1 MYKVGIDIGG
11 TFTDCVVIDGEGRT
25 TIAKALTTPADPSM
39 GVLEALATA
48 CRELGLTLEKLLTAC
63 DAFFHSC
70 TIGTNAIIE
79 RRGARTAFITTRG
92 HEDMLLI
99 GKISQKVAGL
109 TEMEIIHTSRLNRAE
124 PPLVPRDLTF
134 GVAERVTWNGEVL
147 VPLRRGTLEPIIAD
161 LKARQVE
168 AVAVCLLW
176 SFMNPRH
183 EQEIKQVLNEK
194 LPNVYCS
201 ISSEISPTFGEYERA
216 TATVLNA
223 YIGPK
228 VKDYLVSLQAKLA
241 ATGYTRPLLAMQCE
255 GGTTYAEDA
264 AARAVLT
271 VDSGPV
277 GGVAGGKWLA
287 KKYREPNLICT
298 DVGGTSFDVGLIY
311 GGEPQLEDE
320 PVIEKYRFRIPKV
333 AIKSIGAGG
342 GSIAWLDAAGILR
355 VGPQSAG
362 ADPGPACYGRE
373 GERPTVTDAD
383 LILGYLNPDYFL
395 GGALKL
401 DKQKAEAALRPLA
414 GRMGKNVIETAHAI
428 FKIMNAQMADLIRK
442 CTVER
447 GFDPRSFSL
456 IAYGGAGPIHVA
468 FYSADVRARR
478 IYVLPNATV
487 FSAFGILTS
496 PITHYAMISRR
507 QGSPYPAGY
516 CRELDEALKSLS
528 EKILAQFSA
537 EGIPAG
543 EVELARSVTM
553 RYNMQVHEIE
563 VDINEDRLT
572 PEVLRDV
579 IVPRFEKKYS
589 DIYGTGTEAREA
601 GTEIITCKVVGR
613 YHHLAVAVT
622 APERAAAT
630 GGGHQPKLKAKR
642 RAFFEVEG
650 QLTDLETAIYAG
662 DSLSAG
668 DLLAGPAIVER
679 YGDAIVIPPVYQGE
693 VDALGTISLT
703 SQGGRHDQR

>member
-11 TFTDCVVIDGEGRT
+11 TFTDCVVIDREGRS
-25 TIAKALTTPADPSM
+25 TISKALTTPADPSA
-39 GVLEALATA
+39 GVLDALAAA
-48 CRELGLTLEKLLTAC
+48 CRTLGLAVEEMLPSC

-109 TEMEIIHTSRLNRAE
+109 TEMEIIHTSRLSRAE

-134 GVAERVTWNGEVL
+134 GVSERVAWNGQVL
-147 VPLRRGTLEPIIAD
+147 VPLRRDELDGLVAE

-168 AVAVCLLW
+168 AVGVCLLW

-183 EQEIKQVLNEK
+183 EQEIKKVLREK
-194 LPNVYCS
+194 LPRVYCS

-228 VKDYLVSLQAKLA
+228 VQDYLVNLQAKLA
-241 ATGYTRPLLAMQCE
+241 SAGYARPLLAMQCQ

-287 KKYREPNLICT
+287 GKYGEPNLLCT

-311 GGEPQLEDE
+311 GGDPQLEDE

-342 GSIAWLDAAGILR
+342 GSIAWLDAANVLR

-362 ADPGPACYGRE
+362 ADPGPACYAKG
-373 GERPTVTDAD
+373 GEQPTVTDAD
-383 LILGYLNPDYFL
+383 LVLGYLNPDYFL

-401 DKQKAEAALRPLA
+401 DRQKAEAALRPLA
-414 GRMGKNVIETAHAI
+414 DRMGKGVIETAHAI

-447 GFDPRSFSL
+447 GFDPRDFSL
-456 IAYGGAGPIHVA
+456 IAYGGAGPTHVA
-468 FYSADVRARR
+468 FYSADVQARR
-478 IYVLPNATV
+478 IYILPNATV

-496 PITHYAMISRR
+496 PITHYAMVSRR
-507 QGSPYPAGY
+507 QGSPYPAEY
-516 CRELDEALKSLS
+516 CRDLDGALKSMS
-528 EKILAQFSA
+528 DRILAQFAA
-537 EGIPAG
+537 EGIPGG
-543 EVELARSVTM
+543 EVELARSLTM

-563 VDINEDRLT
+563 VEIKEDKIT
-572 PEVLRDV
+572 PEVLRET
-579 IVPRFEKKYS
+579 IIPRFEKKYG
-589 DIYGTGTEAREA
+589 DIYGTGTEASEA

-613 YHHLAVAVT
+613 YYHLVVAETVM
-622 APERAAAT
+622 EKAT
-630 GGGHQPKLKAKR
+630 PGRGREPDLKGKR
-642 RAFFEVEG
+642 RAFFEVDG
-650 QLTDLETAIYAG
+650 ALTDVETAIYDGASLAAG
-662 DSLSAG
+662 DRLT
-668 DLLAGPAIVER
+668 GPAIVER
-679 YGDAIVIPPVYQGE
+679 YGDAIVIPPGYEGE
-693 VDALGTISLT
+693 VDTLGTISLT
-703 SQGGRHDQR
+703 RRNR

>member
-1 MYKVGIDIGG
+1 MYKIGIDIGG
-11 TFTDCVVIDGEGRT
+11 TFTDCVVIDDGGRT
-25 TIAKALTTPADPSM
+25 TISKALTTPADPSA
-39 GVLEALATA
+39 GVLDALAAA
-48 CRELGLTLEKLLTAC
+48 CWALGITVEKLLPSC

-134 GVAERVTWNGEVL
+134 GVSERVTWNGEVL
-147 VPLRRGTLEPIIAD
+147 VPLRPDELDGLAAE
-161 LKARQVE
+161 LKTRQVE
-168 AVAVCLLW
+168 AVGVCLLW
-176 SFMNPRH
+176 SFMNSRH
-183 EQEIKQVLNEK
+183 EQEIKKLLREK
-194 LPNVYCS
+194 LPRVYCS

-228 VKDYLVSLQAKLA
+228 VQDYLVSLQAKLA
-241 ATGYTRPLLAMQCE
+241 AAGYARPLLAMQCQ

-264 AARAVLT
+264 AVRAVLT

-287 KKYREPNLICT
+287 RKYGEPNLICT

-342 GSIAWLDAAGILR
+342 GSIAWLDAANVLR

-362 ADPGPACYGRE
+362 ADPGPACYGK
-373 GERPTVTDAD
+373 GGNQPTVTDAD

-395 GGALKL
+395 GGAIKL
-401 DKQKAEAALRPLA
+401 DKRRAEDALRPLA
-414 GRMGKNVIETAHAI
+414 DRMGKGVVETAHAI

-447 GFDPRSFSL
+447 GFDPRDFSL
-456 IAYGGAGPIHVA
+456 IAYGGAGPTHVA
-468 FYSADVRARR
+468 FYSADVQAGR
-478 IYVLPNATV
+478 IYVLSNATV

-507 QGSPYPAGY
+507 QGSPYPEDY
-516 CRELDEALKSLS
+516 CRELDGALKSMS
-528 EKILAQFSA
+528 DRVLAQFA
-537 EGIPAG
+537 GEGIPGG
-543 EVELARSVTM
+543 EVELARSLTM

-563 VDINEDRLT
+563 VEINEDKIT
-572 PEVLRDV
+572 PEILNDI
-579 IVPRFEKKYS
+579 IVPRFEKKYG
-589 DIYGTGTEAREA
+589 DIHGTGTEAREA
-601 GTEIITCKVVGR
+601 GTEIITCRVVGR
-613 YHHLAVAVT
+613 YYHLAVEETEMAK
-622 APERAAAT
+622 APPGPGREPE
-630 GGGHQPKLKAKR
+630 PKGKR
-642 RAFFEVEG
+642 RAYFEVEG
-650 QLTDLETAIYAG
+650 SLTDMETAIYAG
-662 DSLSAG
+662 ESLAAG
-668 DLLAGPAIVER
+668 DCLTGPAIVER
-679 YGDAIVIPPVYQGE
+679 YGDAIVIPPGYRGE

-703 SQGGRHDQR
+703 RGDR

>member
-11 TFTDCVVIDGEGRT
+11 TFTDCVVIDGEGRS
-25 TIAKALTTPADPSM
+25 IISKALTTPADPSA
-39 GVLEALATA
+39 GVLDALAAA
-48 CRELGLTLEKLLTAC
+48 CGTLGLTIGKFLPDC

-79 RRGARTAFITTRG
+79 RSGARTAFITTRG

-109 TEMEIIHTSRLNRAE
+109 TEMEIIHTSRLSRAE

-134 GVAERVTWNGEVL
+134 GVSERVTWNGDVL
-147 VPLRRGTLEPIIAD
+147 VPLRRDELDGLVAELE
-161 LKARQVE
+161 ARKVE
-168 AVAVCLLW
+168 AVGVCLLW

-183 EQEIKQVLNEK
+183 EQEIKRVLREK
-194 LPNVYCS
+194 LPHVYCS

-228 VKDYLVSLQAKLA
+228 VQDYLINLQAELSA
-241 ATGYTRPLLAMQCE
+241 AGYARPLLAMQCQ

-271 VDSGPV
+271 IDSGPV

-287 KKYREPNLICT
+287 KRYGEPNLLCT

-333 AIKSIGAGG
+333 AIRSIGAGG
-342 GSIAWLDAAGILR
+342 GSIAWLDAANVLR
-355 VGPQSAG
+355 VGPKSAG
-362 ADPGPACYGRE
+362 ADPGPACYGKS
-373 GERPTVTDAD
+373 GKQPTVTDAD
-383 LILGYLNPDYFL
+383 LVLGYLNPDYFL

-401 DKQKAEAALRPLA
+401 DRQKAEAALRPLA
-414 GRMGKNVIETAHAI
+414 DRMGKSVVETAHAI

-447 GFDPRSFSL
+447 GFDPRDFAL
-456 IAYGGAGPIHVA
+456 IAYGGAGPTHVA
-468 FYSADVRARR
+468 FYSADVRAKR

-496 PITHYAMISRR
+496 PITHYAMVSRR
-507 QGSPYPAGY
+507 QGSPYPAEY
-516 CRELDEALKSLS
+516 CRELEEALKSMS
-528 EKILAQFSA
+528 NKILAQFA
-537 EGIPAG
+537 GEGIPGG
-543 EVELARSVTM
+543 EVELARSLTM
-553 RYNMQVHEIE
+553 RYTMQVHEIE
-563 VDINEDRLT
+563 VEIKEDNITSEILNSI
-572 PEVLRDV
+572 
-579 IVPRFEKKYS
+579 IVPRFETKYG

-601 GTEIITCKVVGR
+601 GTEIITVKVVGR
-613 YHHLAVAVT
+613 YYHLVVGDT
-622 APERAAAT
+622 AMEKATSSPSREPE
-630 GGGHQPKLKAKR
+630 LKGKR

-650 QLTDLETAIYAG
+650 KLTDLDTVIYSG
-662 DSLSAG
+662 DSLAAG
-668 DLLAGPAIVER
+668 NRLTGPAIVER
-679 YGDAIVIPPVYQGE
+679 YGDAIVIPPGYQGE

-703 SQGGRHDQR
+703 RMVR

>member
-11 TFTDCVVIDGEGRT
+11 TFTDCVIIDGEGRS
-25 TIAKALTTPADPSM
+25 TISKALTTTADPST
-39 GVLEALATA
+39 GVLDALAAA
-48 CRELGLTLEKLLTAC
+48 CRTLGLTVEKFLPSC

-79 RRGARTAFITTRG
+79 RRGARTAFVTTRG

-134 GVAERVTWNGEVL
+134 GVSERVTWNGEVL
-147 VPLRRGTLEPIIAD
+147 VPLRQDELDRLAAGLAD
-161 LKARQVE
+161 RQVE

-183 EQEIKQVLNEK
+183 EQAIKQLLREK
-194 LPNVYCS
+194 LPRVYCS

-228 VKDYLVSLQAKLA
+228 VQDYLVNLQAKLA
-241 ATGYTRPLLAMQCE
+241 AAGYARPLLVMQCQ
-255 GGTTYAEDA
+255 GGTTYVGDA

-287 KKYREPNLICT
+287 RQYGEPNLICT

-333 AIKSIGAGG
+333 AVRSIGAGG
-342 GSIAWLDAAGILR
+342 GSIAWLDAANVLR

-362 ADPGPACYGRE
+362 ADPGPACYSKG
-373 GERPTVTDAD
+373 GEQPTVTDAD
-383 LILGYLNPDYFL
+383 LVLGYLNPDYFL

-401 DKQKAEAALRPLA
+401 DRQKAAAALRPLA
-414 GRMGKNVIETAHAI
+414 DRMGKDIVGVAHAI

-447 GFDPRSFSL
+447 GFDPRHFSL
-456 IAYGGAGPIHVA
+456 IAYGGAGPTHVA
-468 FYSADVRARR
+468 FYSADVQARR

-496 PITHYAMISRR
+496 PITHYAMMSRR
-507 QGSPYPAGY
+507 QGSPYPAAY
-516 CRELDEALKSLS
+516 CRELDGSLKLMSNS
-528 EKILAQFSA
+528 IMARFTG
-537 EGIPAG
+537 EGIPG
-543 EVELARSVTM
+543 GDVELARSLTM

-563 VDINEDRLT
+563 VAIEEDELT
-572 PEVLRDV
+572 PAVLRQV
-579 IVPRFEKKYS
+579 IIPRFEKKYA
-589 DIYGTGTEAREA
+589 DIYGTGTEAKEA
-601 GTEIITCKVVGR
+601 GTEIITGKVVGR
-613 YHHLAVAVT
+613 YYHLAVEKIV
-622 APERAAAT
+622 PEKAAAP
-630 GGGHQPKLKAKR
+630 GCRRKQAAKGER
-642 RAFFEVEG
+642 RAFFEMEG
-650 QLTDLETAIYAG
+650 SLAGVATAIYDGHSLAAG
-662 DSLSAG
+662 DRLE
-668 DLLAGPAIVER
+668 GPAIVER
-679 YGDAIVIPPVYQGE
+679 YGDAIVIPPGCQGE
-693 VDALGTISLT
+693 VDDMGTISLT
-703 SQGGRHDQR
+703 VKKR

>member
-11 TFTDCVVIDGEGRT
+11 TFTDCVIIDSEGRSA
-25 TIAKALTTPADPSM
+25 ISKALTTPHDPSI
-39 GVLEALATA
+39 GVLDALAAGCKTM
-48 CRELGLTLEKLLTAC
+48 GLTVERLLSAC
-63 DAFFHSC
+63 DAFFHC

-79 RRGARTAFITTRG
+79 RKGARTAFITTRG

-109 TEMEIIHTSRLNRAE
+109 TELEIIHTSRLNRAE

-134 GVAERVTWNGEVL
+134 GVNERVTWNGQVL
-147 VPLRRGTLEPIIAD
+147 IPLKVEELDRL
-161 LKARQVE
+161 VE
-168 AVAVCLLW
+168 ALLSKGVESVAVCLLW
-176 SFMNPRH
+176 SFMNPKH
-183 EQEIKQVLNEK
+183 EQEIKKVLEGK

-216 TATVLNA
+216 TATVINA

-228 VKDYLVSLQAKLA
+228 VKDYLINLQAKLSGA
-241 ATGYTRPLLAMQCE
+241 GYTRPLLAMQCE
-255 GGTTYAEDA
+255 GGTTYVEDA
-264 AARAVLT
+264 VRRAVLT

-277 GGVAGGKWLA
+277 GGVAGGKWLG
-287 KKYREPNLICT
+287 KKYKEPNLICT

-342 GSIAWLDAAGILR
+342 GSIAWLDAANVLR

-362 ADPGPACYGRE
+362 VYPGPACYGRGGQE
-373 GERPTVTDAD
+373 ATVTDAD
-383 LILGYLNPDYFL
+383 LVLGYLNPDYFL

-401 DKQKAEAALRPLA
+401 DKKKAEEALSRLA
-414 GRMGKNVIETAHAI
+414 KKMKKDVVETAHAI

-456 IAYGGAGPIHVA
+456 IAYGGAGPTHVA
-468 FYSADVRARR
+468 FYSADVRAKR

-496 PITHYAMISRR
+496 PITHYAMVSRR
-507 QGSPYPAGY
+507 RGSPYPQEY
-516 CRELDEALKSLS
+516 CHELNDTIKSLS
-528 EKILAQFSA
+528 DSILSQFSS
-537 EGIPAG
+537 EGINTE
-543 EVELARSVTM
+543 EVELVKSITM

-563 VDINEDRLT
+563 VEIKENVIS
-572 PEVLRDV
+572 PEILEKVV
-579 IVPRFEKKYS
+579 IPRFESKYS
-589 DIYGTGTEAREA
+589 EIHGTGTEAREA
-601 GTEIITCKVVGR
+601 GTEIINCKVIGR
-613 YHHLAVAVT
+613 YYHLVVEDT
-622 APERAAAT
+622 IPESSTRAKS
-630 GGGHQPKLKAKR
+630 GVKLKGKR
-642 RAFFEVEG
+642 RAFFEQRG
-650 QLTDLETAIYAG
+650 QLIELETAIFDG
-662 DSLSAG
+662 DSLAAG
-668 DLLAGPAIVER
+668 DLLTGPSIVER
-679 YGDAIVIPPVYQGE
+679 YGDAVVIPPRYKGE
-693 VDALGTISLT
+693 VDSLGTISLT
-703 SQGGRHDQR
+703 GINR

>member
-11 TFTDCVVIDGEGRT
+11 TFTDCVIIDEKGQS
-25 TIAKALTTPADPSM
+25 TISKALTTPADPST
-39 GVLEALATA
+39 GVLDALAAA
-48 CRELGLTLEKLLTAC
+48 CRTLGLTVEKFLPAC

-99 GKISQKVAGL
+99 GKTSQKVAGL
-109 TEMEIIHTSRLNRAE
+109 TEMEIIHTSRLSRAE

-134 GVAERVTWNGEVL
+134 GVSERVTWNGEVL
-147 VPLRRGTLEPIIAD
+147 VPLRPDELNRLAAE
-161 LKARQVE
+161 LKACKVE

-183 EQEIKQVLNEK
+183 EQEIKQVLREK
-194 LPNVYCS
+194 LPHVYCS

-216 TATVLNA
+216 TATVLNS

-228 VKDYLVSLQAKLA
+228 VKDYLVNLQAKLA
-241 ATGYTRPLLAMQCE
+241 SAGYARPLLAMQCQ
-255 GGTTYAEDA
+255 GGTTYVEDA

-277 GGVAGGKWLA
+277 GGMAGGEWLA
-287 KKYREPNLICT
+287 RKYSESNLICT

-333 AIKSIGAGG
+333 AVRSIGAGG
-342 GSIAWLDAAGILR
+342 GSIAWLDAANVLR

-362 ADPGPACYGRE
+362 ADPGPACYGKG
-373 GERPTVTDAD
+373 GEQPTVTDAD
-383 LILGYLNPDYFL
+383 LVLGYLNPDYFL

-401 DKQKAEAALRPLA
+401 DKQKAEAALQPLA
-414 GRMGKNVIETAHAI
+414 RRMGKDLIGAAFSI
-428 FKIMNAQMADLIRK
+428 LKIMNAQMADLIRK

-447 GFDPRSFSL
+447 GFDPRNFSL
-456 IAYGGAGPIHVA
+456 IAYGGAGPTHVA
-468 FYSADVRARR
+468 FYSADVQARR

-496 PITHYAMISRR
+496 PITHYAMVSRR
-507 QGSPYPAGY
+507 RGSPYPAAY
-516 CRELDEALKSLS
+516 CRELDEALKSMSDRILS
-528 EKILAQFSA
+528 QFAS
-537 EGIPAG
+537 EGIPGG
-543 EVELARSVTM
+543 EVELARSLTM

-563 VDINEDRLT
+563 VEIKEDEIT
-572 PEVLRDV
+572 PEVLLQA
-579 IVPRFEKKYS
+579 IVPRFEKKYA

-613 YHHLAVAVT
+613 YYHLVVEET
-622 APERAAAT
+622 AMERAPAH
-630 GGGHQPKLKAKR
+630 GPGRQPKSKGKR
-642 RAFFEVEG
+642 RAFFEVDG
-650 QLTDLETAIYAG
+650 SLTDMDTAIYDGA
-662 DSLSAG
+662 SLSAG
-668 DLLAGPAIVER
+668 DRLTGPAIVER
-679 YGDAIVIPPVYQGE
+679 YGDAIVIPPGYRGE
-693 VDALGTISLT
+693 VDALGTVSLIVNE
-703 SQGGRHDQR
+703 R